1 MENELILTDEL
12 VEEYASIRSEY
23 SLYVEHYVQEG
34 VNIKGVFTKIL
45 NAIKRFFSFLGKMIS
60 RIFNFL
66 KRNKATKTVD
76 QILESSGIENT
87 KVTTEST
94 ISTKTEDMLTVK
106 FPATEDSVIKACE
119 LHVYAKD
126 LLIKVE
132 NDSYTVEAFGMLPGH
147 VSPGPDK
154 VVNSGFCIGLFS
166 DFLDDHSGA
175 HLKENLENFFDNI
188 SVNDNHEITV
198 NDTEKIMMCRE
209 SIKKSSD
216 FVKTQ
221 RFSYS
226 FTISKFVAV
235 QKLVNDICIKLA
247 NINAVD
253 FDKSIQTDIVST
265 FKSVCVTLDRITFG
279 CNACGRGFG
288 SMYMCDKKYVGTI
301 SSIDELSHFV
311 QSCIQSGIPT
321 RYVAYNVWLVLD
333 ENLEVNNEI
342 FHLCADGYES
352 VIPRWGQT
360 RVTFL
365 PITSDESVIKVAMN
379 GAGITGNRREVM
391 IYKKYKSAGCESV
404 LTGIKNVTQNF
415 CVLIMERIQSGVSD
429 KDKETFK
436 DKTLVPMYEKNP
448 FLPQIHDIHKKNL
461 GRVNGQIKILD
472 YAGI

>member
-1 MENELILTDEL
+1 MEGCFCCMDELILTDEL
-12 VEEYASIRSEY
+12 IEEYTSIRSEY

-34 VNIKGVFTKIL
+34 VNVKGVFTKIL
-45 NAIKRFFSFLGKMIS
+45 DAIKRFFHFLGKMIS

-76 QILESSGIENT
+76 QILELSGIENT
-87 KVTTEST
+87 KVTTEAT
-94 ISTKTEDMLTVK
+94 TSTKTEDMLTVK
-106 FPATEDSVIKACE
+106 FPATEDSVIKACD

-126 LLIKVE
+126 LLIKVK
-132 NDSYTVEAFGMLPGH
+132 NDSYTVEPCGMLPGH
-147 VSPGPDK
+147 VSPGPNK

-198 NDTEKIMMCRE
+198 NDVEKIMMCRK
-209 SIKKSSD
+209 SIKKSFN

-226 FTISKFVAV
+226 FKISKFVAV
-235 QKLVNDICIKLA
+235 QKLVNDICTKLA
-247 NINAVD
+247 NINTID
-253 FDKSIQTDIVST
+253 FDKSIQTDVIST
-265 FKSVCVTLDRITFG
+265 FKSVCVTLNNITFG
-279 CNACGRGFG
+279 CNAVGRGFG
-288 SMYMCDKKYVGTI
+288 AMYMCDKKYVGTI

-352 VIPRWGQT
+352 VIPRWG
-360 RVTFL
+360 
-365 PITSDESVIKVAMN
+365 SDSN
-379 GAGITGNRREVM
+379 
-391 IYKKYKSAGCESV
+391 
-404 LTGIKNVTQNF
+404 NF
-415 CVLIMERIQSGVSD
+415 F
-429 KDKETFK
+429 T
-436 DKTLVPMYEKNP
+436 N
-448 FLPQIHDIHKKNL
+448 
-461 GRVNGQIKILD
+461 KIE
-472 YAGI
+472 